1 MPESWLSARMSRVQ
15 RSSGVVCGGGVR
27 RERDETSNLM
37 FDAVPSTF
45 HLSFQCQCTCMLQ
58 YACVVY
64 ALFTLTDTRNRAFA
78 TRGCMPSPLA
88 NVCEGILESPL
99 SQYDAAR
106 WREEGDRAAG
116 RCSARREGRGG
127 GIGRRAAAR
136 HGALSSLSL
145 STAAC
150 RTPRYHPRSHR
161 RDLSHQ
167 IRGVSY
173 SEAPETPFASIAS

>member
-1 MPESWLSARMSRVQ
+1 
-15 RSSGVVCGGGVR
+15 
-27 RERDETSNLM
+27 
-37 FDAVPSTF
+37 
-45 HLSFQCQCTCMLQ
+45 MLQ
-58 YACVVY
+58 CACVVY

-145 STAAC
+145 
-150 RTPRYHPRSHR
+150 H
-161 RDLSHQ
+161 
-167 IRGVSY
+167 RGVSY
-173 SEAPETPFASIAS
+173 SEISSEISSERSLSPDTRRIVLRGARDAFRLDRKLIEPLIQMNLLLEIALDEIDGFRLKLEVRPKGQVLS

>member
-1 MPESWLSARMSRVQ
+1 
-15 RSSGVVCGGGVR
+15 
-27 RERDETSNLM
+27 
-37 FDAVPSTF
+37 
-45 HLSFQCQCTCMLQ
+45 MLQ

-116 RCSARREGRGG
+116 RCSARRP
-127 GIGRRAAAR
+127 
-136 HGALSSLSL
+136 LLSLSL
-145 STAAC
+145 
-150 RTPRYHPRSHR
+150 H
-161 RDLSHQ
+161 
-167 IRGVSY
+167 RGVSY
-173 SEAPETPFASIAS
+173 SEISSEISSERSLSPDTRRIVLRGARDAFRLDRKLIEPLIQMNLLLEIALDEIDGFRLKLEVRPKGQVLS